1 MSQPLIRVE
10 NLSVSFAGKPTL
22 QDINLSLEPGQIVTL
37 IGPNGAGKTTL
48 VRSVLGLLK
57 PQQGRVWRQPRLR
70 IGYMPQKLQVDPT
83 LPLSVLRF
91 LRLVPGVDRAR
102 AEAALAEVGAG
113 QVLDT
118 PLRSVSGG
126 ELQRVLLARALLREP
141 QLLVLD
147 EPVQGVD
154 VSGQAELYRLIS
166 QLRDRLGCG
175 VLMVSHDLHLVMS
188 ATDQV
193 ICLNQHVC
201 CSGHPEQV
209 SGDPA
214 FLELFGQD
222 ARSLAVYHHHHDHAH
237 DLHGAVIAQPLRPVQ
252 GSVHLHGPSCK
263 H

>member
-1 MSQPLIRVE
+1 MSEALVRVD
-10 NLSVSFAGKPTL
+10 NLSVSFAGRTTL
-22 QDINLSLEPGQIVTL
+22 HQVSLTLEPGQIVTL

-48 VRSVLGLLK
+48 VRSVLGLLE
-57 PQQGRVWRQPRLR
+57 PQQGRVWRRPKLR

-91 LRLVPGVDRAR
+91 LRLVPGVGR
-102 AEAALAEVGAG
+102 AEAIAALAQVGAQ

-118 PLRSVSGG
+118 PLQQVSGG

-154 VSGQAELYRLIS
+154 VAGQAELYRLIS

-222 ARSLAVYHHHHDHAH
+222 ARSLAIYHHHHDHAH
-237 DLHGAVIAQPLRPVQ
+237 DLHGAVIEQPALTI
-252 GSVHLHGPSCK
+252 HGPVHRHGPDCK

>member
-1 MSQPLIRVE
+1 MSEALIRLDGVAVSF
-10 NLSVSFAGKPTL
+10 NGQPVLDDVQLSV
-22 QDINLSLEPGQIVTL
+22 QPGEIVTL

-48 VRSVLGLLK
+48 VRVVLGLIQ
-57 PQQGRVWRQPRLR
+57 PDSGNVRRAPRLR
-70 IGYMPQKLQVDPT
+70 IGYMPQKLHVDAT

-91 LRLVPGVDRAR
+91 LRLVPGVDRQR
-102 AEAALAEVGAG
+102 ALAALAEVGAE
-113 QVLDT
+113 QVIDS
-118 PLRSVSGG
+118 PLQSISGG
-126 ELQRVLLARALLREP
+126 EMQRVLLARALLREP

-154 VSGQAELYRLIS
+154 VAGQAELYRLIS
-166 QLRDRLGCG
+166 RLRERHGCG

-193 ICLNQHVC
+193 VCLNRHVC

-214 FLELFGQD
+214 FIELFGQD
-222 ARSLAVYHHHHDHAH
+222 AKSLAVYHHHHDHDH
-237 DLHGAVIAQPLRPVQ
+237 DLHGGVVKPGLTI
-252 GSVHLHGPSCK
+252 HGPAHVHGPNCK

>member
-1 MSQPLIRVE
+1 MSEALIRLDSVAVSF
-10 NLSVSFAGKPTL
+10 NGQPVLDDVQLSV
-22 QDINLSLEPGQIVTL
+22 QPGEIVTL

-48 VRSVLGLLK
+48 VRVVLGLLH
-57 PQQGRVWRQPRLR
+57 PDSGNVRRAPRLR
-70 IGYMPQKLQVDPT
+70 IGYMPQKLHVDAT

-91 LRLVPGVDRAR
+91 LRLVPGVDRQR
-102 AEAALAEVGAG
+102 ALAALAEVGAE
-113 QVLDT
+113 QVIDS
-118 PLRSVSGG
+118 PLQSISGG
-126 ELQRVLLARALLREP
+126 EMQRVLLARALLREP

-154 VSGQAELYRLIS
+154 VAGQAELYRLIS
-166 QLRDRLGCG
+166 RLRERHGCG

-193 ICLNQHVC
+193 VCLNRHVC

-214 FLELFGQD
+214 FIELFGQD
-222 ARSLAVYHHHHDHAH
+222 AKSLAVYHHHHDHDH
-237 DLHGAVIAQPLRPVQ
+237 DLHGGVVKPGLTI
-252 GSVHLHGPSCK
+252 HGPAHVHGPNCK